1 MKKHV
6 HTLKAGLAF
15 SLAALVLAGCASQA
29 YVQQPPVQFERG
41 VLLQRIDSVMAVAQN
56 SGSVRMTASP
66 DPVVTGQA
74 LQIEVST
81 TQPGYLFVYQVATD
95 GRTLSLV
102 FPNAMDGANYLAAG
116 THRLP
121 RANWQLTARGP
132 AGTGYLL
139 GVLTPQPLN
148 VVAMQA
154 DAQQGNINLPATYSA
169 ALATLRE
176 VSGQ

>member
-1 MKKHV
+1 MKKRM
-6 HTLKAGLAF
+6 HTLKAGLAV

-41 VLLQRIDSVMAVAQN
+41 VLLQRVDSVMAIAQN
-56 SGSVRMTASP
+56 SGSVRLTASP
-66 DPVVTGQA
+66 DPVITGQA
-74 LQIEVST
+74 LQIEIAT
-81 TQPGYLFVYQVATD
+81 TQPGHFYMYQVATD

-132 AGTGYLL
+132 AGTGL
-139 GVLTPQPLN
+139 GQKAPAQQQLN

-154 DAQQGNINLPATYSA
+154 DAQQGAINLPATYSA

-176 VSGQ
+176 VVGQ